1 MLTYPVFIKKI
12 KLLYWIFQ
20 TDTYCSQPS
29 QNLLHKS
36 QTVASTKLWA
46 CESQSIQLGPVKS
59 LFFFF
64 FMNQIPFPVRMAR
77 SHTRPKQQ
85 NSSAHRYFG
94 VHPPDGPDR
103 SETPDGET
111 TNAALLVTEWRHVT
125 GNNKDQ
131 ITVEKKSDPLLVHL
145 RTFLKAFRGIR
156 VSSRFLFET
165 LTVAVVEDFC
175 HGARRSGLR
184 RRCRRPRRV
193 PP

>member
-64 FMNQIPFPVRMAR
+64 SWTRSLSLSEWRDPTQGQNSKTRRRTAISVSIHRTVQIGLKRQMARQRTLPFSWPNGDTSLAIIKIKLLLKRNPIPF
-77 SHTRPKQQ
+77 
-85 NSSAHRYFG
+85 SSTFVPSWKPSEG
-94 VHPPDGPDR
+94 LGFPP
-103 SETPDGET
+103 
-111 TNAALLVTEWRHVT
+111 A
-125 GNNKDQ
+125 
-131 ITVEKKSDPLLVHL
+131 
-145 RTFLKAFRGIR
+145 
-156 VSSRFLFET
+156 SS
-165 LTVAVVEDFC
+165 
-175 HGARRSGLR
+175 SK
-184 RRCRRPRRV
+184 P
-193 PP
+193 